1 MRRFYKNLV
10 MLFDLSLYR
19 EAILLDIY
27 IKSSTQDCHALPS
40 ITQNFQAPS
49 TEIFSSARLT
59 LLLLCFLFGENEQN
73 ELMCKHR
80 RKSSRVSLTKE
91 HVTQHL
97 TKLRLRM

>member
-40 ITQNFQAPS
+40 ITQNS
-49 TEIFSSARLT
+49 T
-59 LLLLCFLFGENEQN
+59 LL
-73 ELMCKHR
+73 KTSRPRPR
-80 RKSSRVSLTKE
+80 RFFPPLGLPYFFYAFFSV
-91 HVTQHL
+91 
-97 TKLRLRM
+97 RMNKMS